1 MAVPEQIRKQSEAV
15 RELYKQINGDEE
27 GGTVP
32 AKSDSNSNPI
42 VGDTT
47 SADSVTPASSEIV
60 EPRVLDDDP
69 NSDTYAQ
76 KWRTLQGMYNADM
89 GRMQAQLRDSAAR
102 TAHLE
107 QLIASISSASP
118 AAPRPQGNQRPQS
131 LDLVSDT
138 DKTEYGESLDVMRKV
153 SREELYPLL
162 NKISELESALGG
174 AMNNINSVVPQVQRV
189 AQQQAQSTEERF
201 WMTLSER
208 IPDWQKINNNPNF
221 QTWLLDIDPLT
232 GNTRQAYL
240 DQAQKQLDPNR
251 VISIFNMY
259 GSGGG
264 AANGAQASAQST
276 RSASELERQVSPG
289 RSRSAGTPTGQRTAT
304 YTPADL
310 ADFYNDVRKGKYKGK
325 ETERDRIER
334 DIFAAQRDGRIVAN
348 S

>member
-1 MAVPEQIRKQSEAV
+1 MVVPEQIRKQSEAV
-15 RELYKQINGDEE
+15 RELYKQINPED
-27 GGTVP
+27 GGESAEPTS
-32 AKSDSNSNPI
+32 ADDS
-42 VGDTT
+42 VVDGAT
-47 SADSVTPASSEIV
+47 SADSATPAPSEV
-60 EPRVLDDDP
+60 EEPRVSDDDP

-89 GRMQAQLRDSAAR
+89 GRMQAQLRDSSAR
-102 TAHLE
+102 TSHLE
-107 QLIASISSASP
+107 QLIASLSNTPP

-162 NKISELESALGG
+162 NKIAELESALGG

-201 WMTLSER
+201 WAALADR
-208 IPDWQKINNNPNF
+208 VPDWQKINNDPNF
-221 QTWLLDIDPLT
+221 QAWLLDVDPLT
-232 GNTRQAYL
+232 GHTRQAYL
-240 DQAQKQLDPNR
+240 EQAQKQLDPNR
-251 VISIFNMY
+251 VVSIFNMY

-264 AANGAQASAQST
+264 AANGAPASAQSA

-289 RSRSAGTPTGQRTAT
+289 RSRGAGIPTGQKTAT

-310 ADFYNDVRKGKYKGK
+310 ASFYNDVRNGKYKGK